1 VHKNVV
7 MDEKIQETVRGMVTE
22 LDHAW
27 DKNMLPNRNFLI
39 EKYPIF
45 NEETIINFLKK
56 YGRTE
61 ILSFRI
67 MHEKPE
73 YLWPILIS
81 RRYVKAKGKA
91 MLAKAKHDADKQRK
105 AMMRMGQRYS
115 GFSCMMRNERIS
127 VLPYFF
133 RKLMIVSSLKIGYFS
148 IKKLRFGSMFLSQA

>member
-1 VHKNVV
+1 
-7 MDEKIQETVRGMVTE
+7 MVTE

-91 MLAKAKHDADKQRK
+91 MLAKAKHDADEQRK
-105 AMMRMGQRYS
+105 AMMPNQEK
-115 GFSCMMRNERIS
+115 FDIATALEDFLNRI
-127 VLPYFF
+127 LP
-133 RKLMIVSSLKIGYFS
+133 KM
-148 IKKLRFGSMFLSQA
+148 